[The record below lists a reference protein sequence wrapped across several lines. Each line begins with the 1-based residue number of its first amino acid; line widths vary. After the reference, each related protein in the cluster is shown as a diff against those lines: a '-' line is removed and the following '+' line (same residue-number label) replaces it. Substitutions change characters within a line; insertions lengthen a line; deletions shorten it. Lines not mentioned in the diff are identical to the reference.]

1 MMPAPATALVTAPY
15 TPGSGVTTPTLHPA
29 VPQLDAAYAAAA
41 AANLQPPA
49 KDTTWTKLFVGGLPY
64 TTTDQE
70 LREFFE
76 EFGEIEEAAVIIDR
90 QTGKSK
96 GYGFVSD

>member
-1 MMPAPATALVTAPY
+1 MMVPASSALATSAYA
-15 TPGSGVTTPTLHPA
+15 SALHPSL
-29 VPQLDAAYAAAA
+29 PQLDAAYAAAA

-96 GYGFVSD
+96 GYGFVS